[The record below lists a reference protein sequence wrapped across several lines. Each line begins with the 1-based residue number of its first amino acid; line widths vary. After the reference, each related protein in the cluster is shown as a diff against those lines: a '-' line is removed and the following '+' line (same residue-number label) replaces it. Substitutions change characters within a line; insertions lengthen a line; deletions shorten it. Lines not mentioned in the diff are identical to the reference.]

1 MKLWLVFVIGAV
13 VSWGAYVPLM
23 HHGQTLLKGG
33 ALRAFLC
40 VGIAYF
46 FTAVV
51 IPLGL
56 MAGPKLEPWE
66 FSMDGVKFATMAGVV
81 GAAGALCV
89 ILALKSGG
97 TPLYVAPLVFAG
109 APIVNAL
116 VSMAWHKPK
125 NPPEAM
131 FYVGLGLAAVGAGL
145 VLRFRP
151 T

>member
-1 MKLWLVFVIGAV
+1 MKMWLVFVVGAI
-13 VSWGAYVPLM
+13 VSWGTYVPLM

-40 VGIAYF
+40 VGVAYF
-46 FTAVV
+46 VTAVV

-56 MAGPKLEPWE
+56 LAGPKLEPWE
-66 FSMDGVKFATMAGVV
+66 FAPSGVKYAVMAGMV

-116 VSMAWHKPK
+116 VSMLWHKPK

-131 FYVGLGLAAVGAGL
+131 FYVGLGLAAVGAAL